1 MTRIESARIEK
12 YHKIVQMN
20 KINFPFKEMNYC
32 VEIKKIIIELISFIF
47 TSIISFLE
55 EIREIKEI
63 IDSRDKNCLNT
74 GSYISNSNTVQT
86 IDDDIK

>member
-1 MTRIESARIEK
+1 
-12 YHKIVQMN
+12 
-20 KINFPFKEMNYC
+20 MNYC

-74 GSYISNSNTVQT
+74 GSYISHSNTVQT

>member
-32 VEIKKIIIELISFIF
+32 VEIKKIIIKLISFIY

-55 EIREIKEI
+55 EIREI

-74 GSYISNSNTVQT
+74 GSYISNLSTVQT
-86 IDDDIK
+86 IDDDIM